1 MIQKNIPRLI
11 WITHATERPL
21 LVSTIKTASM
31 KHNLPALIVFIS
43 AVMIL
48 PLSCLKDQTSESYTF
63 YRPVYKTRAEVRAAA
78 QSTLPM
84 EVTTPGKIFL
94 LNNFVFLNEVD
105 KGIHIIDISDPSKPV
120 NISFLRIPGCMDMAV
135 RGNYLYADCYTDLV
149 TIDIADPRKAQV
161 KQFIQGV
168 FPHRRYSNGFVAD
181 TNLVITEWQ
190 KVDTTVVSTNGELPQ
205 GGGNLFWLK
214 SDSRA
219 FTSMAASAAPGM
231 QNGTGGSMAR
241 FGLKDDRLYTISW
254 SDMKVFNT
262 SVAERPSYV
271 KTVNFAQ
278 GDIET
283 IFPYKERLF
292 IGSQTGMFIYD
303 VTDRDNPKKLGQFTH
318 ARACDPVV
326 ADDTHA
332 YVTLRS
338 NNRCAG
344 FLNQLDVLDINNLT
358 APKLLKT
365 YPFTEPA
372 GLGKDGNLLF
382 ICDGKDGVKILDAAN
397 PTSITLIKT
406 ISGMEAF
413 DVIPWRGTA
422 IVTAKDGLYLMNYTN
437 PAQASITGRIT
448 LNQAK

>member
-1 MIQKNIPRLI
+1 MNLSRSVLI
-11 WITHATERPL
+11 
-21 LVSTIKTASM
+21 
-31 KHNLPALIVFIS
+31 LIMA

-48 PLSCLKDQTSESYTF
+48 PVSCLKDQTTESYTF

-78 QSTLPM
+78 QSTTPM
-84 EVTTPGKIFL
+84 QVSTPGKIFL

-135 RGNYLYADCYTDLV
+135 RGNFLYADCYTDLV
-149 TIDIADPRKAQV
+149 TIDISDPRNAQV

-181 TNLVITEWQ
+181 TSLVITEWE
-190 KVDTTVVSTNGELPQ
+190 KVDTIVVSQNGEMPQ
-205 GGGNLFWLK
+205 IGGNFFWLK

-219 FTSMAASAAPGM
+219 FVSMAAAAAPGV

-262 SVAERPSYV
+262 SAPAAPSYI
-271 KTVNFAQ
+271 KTINFTQ

-303 VTDRDNPKKLGQFTH
+303 ITDRDNPKKMGQFTH

-344 FLNQLDVLDINNLT
+344 FVNQLDVLDINNLT

-372 GLGKDGNLLF
+372 GLGKDKNLLF

-397 PTSITLIKT
+397 PADIRPIKT
-406 ISGMEAF
+406 IAGMEAF
-413 DVIPWRGTA
+413 DVIAWNGTA
-422 IVTAKDGLYLMNYTN
+422 IVTAKDGLYLINYVN
-437 PAQASITGRIT
+437 PSQATITGRIT
-448 LNQAK
+448 LNTDK

>member
-1 MIQKNIPRLI
+1 MTFASVKVKKAIMIPYR
-11 WITHATERPL
+11 
-21 LVSTIKTASM
+21 
-31 KHNLPALIVFIS
+31 PAL
-43 AVMIL
+43 AMIL
-48 PLSCLKDQTSESYTF
+48 AALLILQTSCLKDQTSESYTF
-63 YRPVYKTRAEVRAAA
+63 FRPVYKTRAEVRAAA
-78 QSTLPM
+78 QSTAPM
-84 EVTTPGKIFL
+84 VVSLPGKIFL
-94 LNNFVFLNEVD
+94 LDNFVFLNEVD
-105 KGIHIIDISDPSKPV
+105 KGIHIIDISNPAKPV

-149 TIDIADPRKAQV
+149 TIDISDPRKAQV

-181 TNLVITEWQ
+181 TSLVITEWQ
-190 KVDTTVVSTNGELPQ
+190 QVDTSVISTNGEIPQ
-205 GGGNLFWLK
+205 IGGNLLWMTA
-214 SDSRA
+214 DMRA
-219 FTSMAASAAPGM
+219 FSSMSSPAKSVT
-231 QNGTGGSMAR
+231 NGTGGSMAR

-254 SDMKVFNT
+254 SDMKIFNT
-262 SVAERPSYV
+262 ATPAVPSFV
-271 KTVNFAQ
+271 KTVNFNQ

-283 IFPYKERLF
+283 IFPYKNRLF

-303 VTDRDNPKKLGQFTH
+303 VTELDNPKKLGQFTH

-365 YPFTEPA
+365 YSFTEPA

-382 ICDGKDGVKILDAAN
+382 ICDGKDGLKILDATN
-397 PTSITLIKT
+397 PTDIRPLKT

-413 DVIPWRGTA
+413 DVIAWKGTA
-422 IVTAKDGLYLMNYTN
+422 ILTAKDGLYLINYSN
-437 PAQASITGRIT
+437 PAQSYIAGRIT
-448 LNQAK
+448 LNQPQ

>member
-1 MIQKNIPRLI
+1 MQLHK
-11 WITHATERPL
+11 
-21 LVSTIKTASM
+21 KTLAM
-31 KHNLPALIVFIS
+31 VLS
-43 AVMIL
+43 AIIIFQV
-48 PLSCLKDQTSESYTF
+48 SCLKDQSTETYTF
-63 YRPVYKTRAEVRAAA
+63 YRPVYKTRAEVRTSA

-84 EVTTPGKIFL
+84 PVSIPGKLFL

-149 TIDIADPRKAQV
+149 TIDITDPRKAQV
-161 KQFIQGV
+161 KQFMEGV

-181 TNLVITEWQ
+181 TNLIITEWQ
-190 KVDTTVVSTNGELPQ
+190 KVDTTVVYRNGEMPLD
-205 GGGNLFWLK
+205 NHMLLWLK
-214 SDSRA
+214 SDMRA
-219 FTSMAASAAPGM
+219 FSSMSAAAPSV
-231 QNGTGGSMAR
+231 QNGIGGSMAR

-254 SDMKVFNT
+254 TDLKVFNT
-262 SVAERPSYV
+262 FNPALPSYV
-271 KTVNFAQ
+271 KTVKFTQ

-283 IFPYKERLF
+283 IFPYKDRLF

-303 VTDRDNPKKLGQFTH
+303 IRDRDNPVKTGQFTH

-344 FLNQLDVLDINNLT
+344 FVNQLDVLDINNIS
-358 APKLLKT
+358 APKLVKT

-372 GLGKDGNLLF
+372 GLGKDKNLLF
-382 ICDGKDGVKILDAAN
+382 ICDGKDGLKILDASA
-397 PTSITLIKT
+397 PASITPIKT
-406 ISGMEAF
+406 IGGMEAF
-413 DVIPWRGTA
+413 DVIAYNGIA
-422 IVTAKDGLYLMNYTN
+422 IVTAKDGLYLVNYKN
-437 PAQASITGRIT
+437 PSQPFVAGKITPNNT
-448 LNQAK
+448 K

>member
-1 MIQKNIPRLI
+1 
-11 WITHATERPL
+11 
-21 LVSTIKTASM
+21 M
-31 KHNLPALIVFIS
+31 KHCRSVLVLILAAVLILPA
-43 AVMIL
+43 
-48 PLSCLKDQTSESYTF
+48 SCLKDQTTETYTF
-63 YRPVYKTRAEVRAAA
+63 YRPVYKTRAEVRATA
-78 QSTLPM
+78 QSTVPM
-84 EVTTPGKIFL
+84 EVSTPGKIFL

-135 RGNYLYADCYTDLV
+135 RGNFLYADCYTDLV
-149 TIDIADPRKAQV
+149 TIDITDPRKAQV
-161 KQFIQGV
+161 KHFIEGV

-181 TNLVITEWQ
+181 TNLIITEWQ
-190 KVDTTVVSTNGELPQ
+190 KVDTTVVSTNGDMPQ

-219 FTSMAASAAPGM
+219 FSSMAAAAAPGM

-271 KTVNFAQ
+271 KTVNFSQ

-358 APKLLKT
+358 SPKLLKT

-372 GLGKDGNLLF
+372 GLGKDGNILF
-382 ICDGKDGVKILDAAN
+382 ICDGKDGVKILDATN
-397 PTSITLIKT
+397 PTDIRPIKT

-413 DVIPWRGTA
+413 DVIAWKGTA
-422 IVTAKDGLYLMNYTN
+422 IVTAKDGLYLINYLN
-437 PAQASITGRIT
+437 PAQANITGKIT